1 MSNEFLKE
9 NVLPSNPNPLVR
21 RWREVDGV
29 IYLTVTLDKPTTGDE
44 WTERMEKKGN
54 RVDVSVK
61 RMFFLKNFTC
71 STAGMYEIVI
81 LKGLLFE
88 YKGCITQN
96 IHAKASEMKLVK
108 PNADIAC
115 LIREQLTD
123 EEIEEMGLMFIVTM
137 HEPIEGSNGRPC
149 LLTTSRYNNGRWLNA
164 HLDLPGIEWE
174 QEYGFAFLAP

>member
-81 LKGLLFE
+81 
-88 YKGCITQN
+88 
-96 IHAKASEMKLVK
+96 S
-108 PNADIAC
+108 
-115 LIREQLTD
+115 
-123 EEIEEMGLMFIVTM
+123 
-137 HEPIEGSNGRPC
+137 
-149 LLTTSRYNNGRWLNA
+149 
-164 HLDLPGIEWE
+164 
-174 QEYGFAFLAP
+174 GFAL